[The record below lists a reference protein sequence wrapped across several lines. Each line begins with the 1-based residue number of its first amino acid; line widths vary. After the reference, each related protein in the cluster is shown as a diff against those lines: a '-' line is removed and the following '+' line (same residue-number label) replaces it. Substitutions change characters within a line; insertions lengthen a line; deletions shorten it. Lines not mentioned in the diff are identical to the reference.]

1 LLWTHF
7 GISGPVAL
15 NASRHW
21 LRARLD
27 GREVK
32 LTANLC
38 PGDTFA
44 SLERRWMEAVAER
57 PKTAT
62 LTALA
67 ALVPSSVAAAV
78 LDRLSLDPTR
88 ALAHLTRLERGL
100 IEWPLAVRG
109 SRGYNFAEATAGGVS
124 LEEVTVATMESRI
137 CRGLYLIGEML
148 DVDGR
153 IGGFNFQ
160 WAWSTAYV
168 AARALSAEGV

>member
-1 LLWTHF
+1 L
-7 GISGPVAL
+7 VAV
-15 NASRHW
+15 S
-21 LRARLD
+21 
-27 GREVK
+27 
-32 LTANLC
+32 
-38 PGDTFA
+38 
-44 SLERRWMEAVAER
+44 ER
-57 PKTAT
+57 PKAST

-88 ALAHLTRLERGL
+88 ALAHLTRQERRTLVHGL

-168 AARALSAEGV
+168 AARALGAEGV